1 MELKYIY
8 MQFYN
13 KPDKN
18 SFWHGIVLSNLG
30 DMGQLIHKKSE
41 KCEIVPLLVYICHIQ
56 YFPLFCKNKSF
67 VRSLDLQVFSTH

>member
-56 YFPLFCKNKSF
+56 
-67 VRSLDLQVFSTH
+67 